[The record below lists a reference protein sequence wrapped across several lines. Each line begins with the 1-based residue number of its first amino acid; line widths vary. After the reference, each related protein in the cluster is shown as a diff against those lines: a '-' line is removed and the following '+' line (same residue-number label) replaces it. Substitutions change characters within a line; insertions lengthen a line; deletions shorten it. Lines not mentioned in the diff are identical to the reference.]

1 MIETSK
7 CLGIV
12 INSSLDRTGRT
23 NLISRKVSKTIG
35 ILKCLRIYYGHYIF
49 ALVNPYYEYE
59 NIVWAVRNTAVLQ
72 KLFISQK
79 KRYSDDYKFFTLCSY
94 RPFFRSLRILK
105 IEELHKLQVTC
116 FVII

>member
-79 KRYSDDYKFFTLCSY
+79 KIFG
-94 RPFFRSLRILK
+94 
-105 IEELHKLQVTC
+105 
-116 FVII
+116 